1 MLKPRTTFYSL
12 LAAIILSV
20 ISLSVYLSNGK
31 SFSAWFTVTNN
42 ANGSSIDF
50 GSSFLFLFLIASLA
64 AWINFGIRYLKYRKG

>member
-1 MLKPRTTFYSL
+1 MLKSKTTFYSL

-42 ANGSSIDF
+42 ANGSSINF
-50 GSSFLFLFLIASLA
+50 GSSFLFLFLIASLIA
-64 AWINFGIRYLKYRKG
+64 LISFGINYLKHRKG

>member
-1 MLKPRTTFYSL
+1 MLKSKNTFYSL

-20 ISLSVYLSNGK
+20 TSLSVYLSNGET
-31 SFSAWFTVTNN
+31 FSAWFTVTNN

-64 AWINFGIRYLKYRKG
+64 AWINFGINYLKHTKG